1 MPGTYVRDA
10 LATDLLDGVDLETD
24 GTDTGAAVE
33 VGWPGHV
40 QFVLETGTVNG
51 ANSVALEG
59 CETSDFTTADVVRLG
74 RIDVVATDDNK
85 RLAFETNVDCRYVRA
100 VVTIGTGGD
109 MKGSTLYVVP
119 KDYLRTRGVHPTAA
133 ALS

>member
-1 MPGTYVRDA
+1 L
-10 LATDLLDGVDLETD
+10 LAGVDLETD

-33 VGWPGHV
+33 VGWPCHV
-40 QFVLETGTVNG
+40 QFVLETKTVDG
-51 ANSVALEG
+51 ANSVVLEG

-74 RIDVVATDDNK
+74 RIDVAATDDNK